1 MGAGPLAALAF
12 MIYVPSA
19 GLGSISDAYK
29 TPWGMD
35 VRPPWD
41 VVIDVAVKI
50 LAGKAEL
57 TEFAG
62 LIALIIIVALTLASF
77 RVLPIADQLYV
88 WVTLV
93 FILLRYYPRYLLNG
107 TMRYVL
113 DFFPLFTTAG
123 VIFARDPRFRFV
135 WVIIGLVLQMFMLF
149 LFTRWMWIS

>member
-1 MGAGPLAALAF
+1 M
-12 MIYVPSA
+12 
-19 GLGSISDAYK
+19 
-29 TPWGMD
+29 T
-35 VRPPWD
+35 
-41 VVIDVAVKI
+41 
-50 LAGKAEL
+50 
-57 TEFAG
+57 
-62 LIALIIIVALTLASF
+62 LTLASF
-77 RVLPIADQLYV
+77 RILPIADQLYV

-113 DFFPLFTTAG
+113 DFFPLFGTVG